1 MSENEKKDLEVSQ
14 AETKESKSEAAKKE
28 KKPEKKESKVKK
40 AAEASRKWFRELK
53 SEFKKIVWPT
63 RKQLMKNTAIV
74 MAVLVVVG
82 LAVALIDIFFQSVI
96 LDGLLKLI
104 TGI

>member
-14 AETKESKSEAAKKE
+14 ETQESKSEAAKND
-28 KKPEKKESKVKK
+28 KKPAKKEDSKLKK

-74 MAVLVVVG
+74 AAVLVIVG
-82 LAVALIDIFFQSVI
+82 VFVALVDVFFQTVI
-96 LDGLLKLI
+96 LEGLLKLI
-104 TGI
+104 TGY